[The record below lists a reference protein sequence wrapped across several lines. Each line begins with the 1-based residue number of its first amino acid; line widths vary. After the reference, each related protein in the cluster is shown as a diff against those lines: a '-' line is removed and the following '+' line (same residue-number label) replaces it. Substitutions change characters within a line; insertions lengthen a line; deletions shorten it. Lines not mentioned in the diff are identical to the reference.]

1 MAMTKQLWGL
11 TSFCLGLQ
19 ALALGPAGGAL
30 ERFPPQTL
38 SLHLSQILVVRTVRK
53 MARLRL
59 YESDI
64 QTGILVI
71 LVLFHGV
78 CLHVVFLRPGS
89 STRNPTWT
97 TLTFQSLTF
106 SSKRS

>member
-38 SLHLSQILVVRTVRK
+38 SLHLFSQILVVRTVRK

-59 YESDI
+59 YKSDI
-64 QTGILVI
+64 RTGTLVI

-78 CLHVVFLRPGS
+78 CLH
-89 STRNPTWT
+89 
-97 TLTFQSLTF
+97 
-106 SSKRS
+106 